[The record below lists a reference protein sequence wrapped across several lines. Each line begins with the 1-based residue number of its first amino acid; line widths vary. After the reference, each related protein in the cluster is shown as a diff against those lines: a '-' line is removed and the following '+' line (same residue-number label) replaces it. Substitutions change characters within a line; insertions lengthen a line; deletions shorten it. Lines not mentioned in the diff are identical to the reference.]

1 MQAKVSKR
9 SFRSGPL
16 NHRENIEKFGSC
28 PLRCKTLVFPGF
40 FAFLA
45 NCFGVLVR
53 PCWLGAWRRAAL
65 DFASR
70 TENRVVFRVALG
82 RQNTG
87 VLHGPVWYRSTPVEA
102 VGFELSV

>member
-1 MQAKVSKR
+1 
-9 SFRSGPL
+9 
-16 NHRENIEKFGSC
+16 
-28 PLRCKTLVFPGF
+28 
-40 FAFLA
+40 
-45 NCFGVLVR
+45 
-53 PCWLGAWRRAAL
+53 L